1 MPSLLSSRRAAA
13 EITLHATSSVQKRAR
28 AIEVPAAA
36 APVAWPLIAAAGG
49 LLAAAASW
57 LLCTGITIL
66 GWFAAKSASFGDAL
80 ALGTSF
86 WLLAN
91 GVGVR
96 IGTASVTL
104 VPWGVTAVIA
114 FMISRFATASSRRA
128 AAHQT
133 TPGVVLISV
142 VIVATY
148 LFPVLVVA
156 IRLGEPWQAS
166 ARCAAVITAFLLAA
180 VWGSRRGLRGVRAHG
195 RGRGLVMTR
204 ALVAAQLV
212 MLVAGAALLVT
223 GLATHVKRVEALH
236 EALQPGIAGA
246 IALLLLQLAFSLNAV
261 VWSASYALGSGFS
274 IGTGSVVAP
283 AGTQLGVVPAI
294 PLLGALPMAGPGDT
308 AQLWWL
314 TAGAIAGAIAC
325 CVALAG
331 WPADRFDQACLRGG
345 ASGLLAGAV
354 FAGLAWAASGD
365 LGTLRLTDVGPRLL
379 PVLVMACTTM
389 GLSGMITGLVVGLIQ
404 RRPDRSK

>member
-1 MPSLLSSRRAAA
+1 M
-13 EITLHATSSVQKRAR
+13 
-28 AIEVPAAA
+28 
-36 APVAWPLIAAAGG
+36 
-49 LLAAAASW
+49 
-57 LLCTGITIL
+57 LCTGITVL
-66 GWFAAKSASFGDAL
+66 GWFAAESASFGDAL
-80 ALGTSF
+80 QMGTGF

-96 IGTASVTL
+96 IGTAPVTL

-114 FMISRFATASSRRA
+114 FMISRFAAVSSRRLSA
-128 AAHQT
+128 QQT
-133 TPGVVLISV
+133 PPGVVLISV

-156 IRLGEPWQAS
+156 IRLGEPWQLSTRWAT
-166 ARCAAVITAFLLAA
+166 VIIAFLLAA
-180 VWGSRRGLRGVRAHG
+180 AWGSRRSLRGVRADAQG
-195 RGRGLVMTR
+195 RGVVTAR

-223 GLATHVKRVEALH
+223 GLATHLERVEALH
-236 EALQPGIAGA
+236 EALQPGIAGGV
-246 IALLLLQLAFSLNAV
+246 ALLLLQLAFAPNAV

-283 AGTQLGVVPAI
+283 AGTQLGIVPGI
-294 PLLGALPMAGPGDT
+294 PLLGALPMSGPGDM

-331 WPADRFDQACLRGG
+331 RPADRFDQACLRGG
-345 ASGLLAGAV
+345 AGGLLAGVV

-365 LGTLRLTDVGPRLL
+365 LGTLRLTDLGPPLF

-389 GLSGMITGLVVGLIQ
+389 GLSGMITGLALGLI
-404 RRPDRSK
+404 RRPG

>member
-28 AIEVPAAA
+28 AVQGPAVAT
-36 APVAWPLIAAAGG
+36 PVGWPLIAGVGG
-49 LLAAAASW
+49 LLTAAASW
-57 LLCTGITIL
+57 LLCTGIAVL
-66 GWFAAKSASFGDAL
+66 GWFAAESASFGDAL
-80 ALGTSF
+80 QLGTGF

-114 FMISRFATASSRRA
+114 FMISRFAAASSRRVA
-128 AAHQT
+128 AQQT
-133 TPGVVLISV
+133 ARGMVLISV

-156 IRLGEPWQAS
+156 IRLGEPWQVS
-166 ARCAAVITAFLLAA
+166 GRWAVVLTTFLLAA
-180 VWGSRRGLRGVRAHG
+180 SWGSRRSLRGVRARPH
-195 RGRGLVMTR
+195 GRGLVMTH

-212 MLVAGAALLVT
+212 MLVVGAALLVT
-223 GLATHVKRVEALH
+223 GLATHLKRVEALH
-236 EALQPGIAGA
+236 EALQPGVAGA
-246 IALLLLQLAFSLNAV
+246 IALLLLQFAFAPNAL

-274 IGTGSVVAP
+274 LGTGSVVAP
-283 AGTQLGVVPAI
+283 AGTQLGIVPAI

-325 CVALAG
+325 WVALAG
-331 WPADRFDQACLRGG
+331 RPAARFDQACLRGG
-345 ASGLLAGAV
+345 AGGLLAGAA

-365 LGTLRLTDVGPRLL
+365 LGSLRLTDLGPRLFPL
-379 PVLVMACTTM
+379 LVMACTTM
-389 GLSGMITGLVVGLIQ
+389 GLSGMITGLVVGLI
-404 RRPDRSK
+404 RRPDRST